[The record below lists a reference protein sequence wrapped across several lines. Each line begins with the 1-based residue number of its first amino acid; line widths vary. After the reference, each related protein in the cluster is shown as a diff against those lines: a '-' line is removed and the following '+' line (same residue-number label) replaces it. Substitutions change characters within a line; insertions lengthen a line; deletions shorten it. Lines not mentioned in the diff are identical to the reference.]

1 MRKDI
6 KLYLFL
12 PKNKTYVCIFIKVK
26 HGSEHNVPN
35 CLYILKTK
43 RFVCRIHRKKNLSM
57 YQFVVAVFGIF
68 CTDLMVFVI
77 LIMNVELNMQ
87 FDLINS

>member
-1 MRKDI
+1 MFA
-6 KLYLFL
+6 FL
-12 PKNKTYVCIFIKVK
+12 
-26 HGSEHNVPN
+26 
-35 CLYILKTK
+35 LK
-43 RFVCRIHRKKNLSM
+43 IHRKKNLSM